1 MEKDIEAYFC
11 RRVEAMGGHAFKWV
25 CPGNRGVTDRIV
37 LLPGG
42 AVWFVELKQPGGR
55 LSALQRLFGV
65 TLRRLKMNY
74 CVIWTTEQVD
84 EWIVTL

>member
-1 MEKDIEAYFC
+1 VERDIEIYFC
-11 RRVEAMGGHAFKWV
+11 RKVRGLGGWAFKWV
-25 CPGNRGVTDRIV
+25 CPGHSGVPDRIV

-55 LSALQRLFGV
+55 LSALQRAVGAL
-65 TLRRLKMNY
+65 LKRLGMNY

-84 EWIVTL
+84 EWIATL